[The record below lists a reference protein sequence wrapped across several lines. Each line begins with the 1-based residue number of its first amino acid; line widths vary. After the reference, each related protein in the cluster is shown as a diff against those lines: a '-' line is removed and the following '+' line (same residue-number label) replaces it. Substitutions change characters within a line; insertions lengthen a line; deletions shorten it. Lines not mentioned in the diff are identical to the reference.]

1 MLRKSLD
8 RRLNSLNERIVDM
21 GKKVELQ
28 IHKCIEVLKSMDK
41 ELALEVY
48 KNDEEINHMEH
59 QAEQY
64 CLNLLALEQPLAGD
78 LRMVAGS
85 LKIITDMERIGDQ
98 CADICEI
105 ISSEQINLESKTVD
119 SIIEMLSSTS
129 EMFSLAMQVF
139 ENGDVEE
146 SRKLCKQDDK
156 IDEMFEQIVI
166 ESTKNMVNSTQKALE
181 EVDLIFIAKYVER
194 IGDHCTNI
202 AEWVIYIQT
211 GKHPDLN
218 Q

>member
-8 RRLNSLNERIVDM
+8 RRLNSLNERVIDM
-21 GKKVELQ
+21 GKQVDLRIEN
-28 IHKCIEVLKSMDK
+28 CIKVLKSMDK
-41 ELALEVY
+41 ELAIDVY
-48 KNDEEINHMEH
+48 KSDEEINTIENKV
-59 QAEQY
+59 EQY

-85 LKIITDMERIGDQ
+85 LKIITDMERIADQ

-105 ISSEQINLESKTVD
+105 ISSQEANS
-119 SIIEMLSSTS
+119 SSSTVS
-129 EMFSLAMQVF
+129 LLVNMLLDTQKMFLSAMDVFKSGDIEKAKQVC
-139 ENGDVEE
+139 EN
-146 SRKLCKQDDK
+146 DDN
-156 IDEMFEQIVI
+156 IDNMFKDTII
-166 ESTKNMVNSTQKALE
+166 KSTKNMVNSEKEALE
-181 EVDLIFIAKYVER
+181 EVDLIFIAKYIER
-194 IGDHCTNI
+194 IADHCTNI

>member
-1 MLRKSLD
+1 MLRKSLN
-8 RRLNSLNERIVDM
+8 RRLNSLNEKVIEM
-21 GKKVELQ
+21 GHNVYNQ
-28 IHKCIEVLKSMDK
+28 IEKCIEVLRSMDK

-48 KNDEEINHMEH
+48 KNDEEINDMENKV
-59 QAEQY
+59 EQY

-85 LKIITDMERIGDQ
+85 LKIITDMERIADQ

-105 ISSEQINLESKTVD
+105 ISSEELNLKSETVD
-119 SIIEMLSSTS
+119 SIINMLSNTKK
-129 EMFSLAMQVF
+129 MFTLAMKVF
-139 ENGDVEE
+139 ESGDVDEA
-146 SRKLCKQDDK
+146 KKVCQQDDK
-156 IDEMFEQIVI
+156 IDNMFKDIVI
-166 ESTKNMVNSTQKALE
+166 ESTKNMSGNMKTTLE
-181 EVDLIFIAKYVER
+181 EVDLLFIAKYVER